1 MQYKAALQ
9 SEGRRCRKPINELTK
24 SKWMH
29 LASGPINYF
38 TVSMSGAHSKWH
50 GVEFTMLVSLWPK
63 WGGKWRMKQAKK
75 SCMWLWQGNSED
87 KRICGCWVTFTSSL
101 TGKLFLTP
109 QHHPQLLLRF
119 PALVA
124 DTTQKSDCFMG
135 TSSGI
140 LETSKQ
146 CQEEDNDR
154 ALQQELTEGPD
165 DLSGRCLVLFG
176 RINSALAV
184 SDPSEL
190 RQRAKESSD
199 FCATDKRQLQEWIS
213 PSLPG
218 EQQSTQWGGQRVL
231 IISPHPLQHNIVLA
245 ATPHDISNYIH
256 QWNCT
261 KLGGVV

>member
-1 MQYKAALQ
+1 MLIQYKAALQ
-9 SEGRRCRKPINELTK
+9 SKGRRCRKPINELTK

-38 TVSMSGAHSKWH
+38 TVSMSGKHSKWH

-63 WGGKWRMKQAKK
+63 GGGKWGIKQAKK
-75 SCMWLWQGNSED
+75 SCMWLWQGDSED
-87 KRICGCWVTFTSSL
+87 KRICGCWVAFTSSL

-124 DTTQKSDCFMG
+124 DTTQKGDCFMG

-154 ALQQELTEGPD
+154 ALQ
-165 DLSGRCLVLFG
+165 
-176 RINSALAV
+176 
-184 SDPSEL
+184 
-190 RQRAKESSD
+190 
-199 FCATDKRQLQEWIS
+199 
-213 PSLPG
+213 
-218 EQQSTQWGGQRVL
+218 
-231 IISPHPLQHNIVLA
+231 
-245 ATPHDISNYIH
+245 
-256 QWNCT
+256 
-261 KLGGVV
+261 